1 MGVWVPAPWP
11 GVYGHC
17 RVRSAW
23 PPAEQGWTGA
33 ECMEDLL
40 ISLHS
45 VILSLKLLRIKLYFH
60 NKSDYDG

>member
-1 MGVWVPAPWP
+1 
-11 GVYGHC
+11 
-17 RVRSAW
+17 
-23 PPAEQGWTGA
+23 
-33 ECMEDLL
+33 MEDLF